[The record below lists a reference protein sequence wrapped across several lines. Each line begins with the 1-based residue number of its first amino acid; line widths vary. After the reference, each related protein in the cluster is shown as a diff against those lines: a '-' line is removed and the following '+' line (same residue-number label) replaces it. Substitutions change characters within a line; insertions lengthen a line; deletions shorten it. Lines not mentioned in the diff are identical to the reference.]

1 MTLYTY
7 KAILAQLGVESEDGR
22 KISSHLK
29 QDGEEVPI
37 IDLENGTTHEAAYI
51 GTASSIRVENRSI
64 VAVLASTV
72 ELHEDE
78 ISIAVTGEA
87 SIENDVTVFKDVKI
101 TNITKGCKPIWRCE
115 LTRI

>member
-1 MTLYTY
+1 MALYTY
-7 KAILAQLGVESEDGR
+7 KAILAQLGTESEDGR

-29 QDGEEVPI
+29 QDGETIPI
-37 IDLENGTTHEAAYI
+37 VDRENEMTYI
-51 GTASSIRVENRSI
+51 GTASSISVENGSI

-78 ISIAVTGEA
+78 ISIAVVGEM
-87 SIENDVTVFKDVKI
+87 SLENGITVFKDIKVI
-101 TNITKGCKPIWRCE
+101 SIAKGYKPIWKCE